1 MAGGEWKQTQTS
13 HKRMGIAVFNT
24 AHKAGVQGQTLPSDC
39 HLLNPLLY
47 YKVMSAMGVSELKLN
62 N

>member
-1 MAGGEWKQTQTS
+1 M
-13 HKRMGIAVFNT
+13 FNT